1 MRVSRD
7 KWDRGGR
14 NSVVFHFFII
24 SRRDD
29 ISRIIHTR
37 YISVHSYAN
46 GGQAG
51 RQIRSNYNFHGSS
64 SVHPRHAWLFNSFGC
79 FRCSQRARFEGA
91 VVDRVSTHSTHI
103 RSKVNVACTE
113 YLVVIYSPRWN
124 IRIEGGRFFFDRIFT
139 TRVDDDQAVV
149 DIRIRRES
157 FNAIRRFIALSAS
170 SATWRGLGSLSRPSH
185 PIFDARKTGV
195 AVSDW
200 SVSRFIPRDER
211 RLVAARD
218 FAAPAAG
225 SFSAPFSKRC

>member
-1 MRVSRD
+1 MQTVD
-7 KWDRGGR
+7 KLDDRFDR
-14 NSVVFHFFII
+14 ITISTARPRFIHDT
-24 SRRDD
+24 RGEP
-29 ISRIIHTR
+29 RIL
-37 YISVHSYAN
+37 
-46 GGQAG
+46 
-51 RQIRSNYNFHGSS
+51 
-64 SVHPRHAWLFNSFGC
+64 LFNSFGC
-79 FRCSQRARFEGA
+79 FRCSQRARSLIEYL
-91 VVDRVSTHSTHI
+91 RTLRI

-113 YLVVIYSPRWN
+113 YLVVIYSSRWN